1 MPRHGAWRRRDAVL
15 GGASAFLA
23 AGTTRLARPAGTLA
37 LADDDVPVLERALEV
52 ERRLVVSYEF
62 AAQGDLLDS
71 EVREATQLFAEQ
83 EREHAEA
90 LRSALIDLGVDP
102 GPPPA
107 AAEIE
112 GLTDVDSQPAVL
124 EFLVALEREAIAIY
138 EAAAGELTAPDLL
151 RTGAQ
156 IAANEAQHLVVLRQ
170 QLGEEAVPDV
180 FEIETTADPSI
191 PTSG

>member
-1 MPRHGAWRRRDAVL
+1 MPSQRAWRRREAVL

-23 AGTTRLARPAGTLA
+23 AGAVPLARPAGTVA
-37 LADDDVPVLERALEV
+37 LVDGDVAVLERALEV

-71 EVREATQLFAEQ
+71 EVQEATQLFAEQ

-90 LRSALIDLGVDP
+90 LRSALIDFGVDP

-107 AAEIE
+107 AAEIQ
-112 GLTDVDSQPAVL
+112 GLVEVDSQPALL

-138 EAAAGELTAPDLL
+138 EAAARDLAAPDLL

-156 IAANEAQHLVVLRQ
+156 IACNEAQHLVVLRQ
-170 QLGEEAVPDV
+170 QLGQNAVPEV
-180 FEIETTADPSI
+180 FEIEAAVDPPAS
-191 PTSG
+191 

>member
-1 MPRHGAWRRRDAVL
+1 MPPQRAWRRRDAVL

-23 AGTTRLARPAGTLA
+23 AGAVPLARAAGALA
-37 LADDDVPVLERALEV
+37 LGAEEAPVLARALEV

-62 AAQGDLLDS
+62 ASQGDLLES
-71 EVREATQLFAEQ
+71 EVQAATLLFAQQ

-102 GPPPA
+102 GAPPA
-107 AAEIE
+107 AVEIE
-112 GLTDVDSQPAVL
+112 GLPDLDSQPAL
-124 EFLVALEREAIAIY
+124 LQFLIALEREAIAIY
-138 EAAAGELTAPDLL
+138 GEAATEIAAPDLL

-156 IAANEAQHLVVLRQ
+156 IACNEAQHLVVLRQ

-180 FEIETTADPSI
+180 FEIQAAGDLPISS
-191 PTSG
+191 SG